1 MLLSLQVIHDGQ
13 NPSFSNVSDSDE
25 RNLSK
30 ELLILP
36 AMGTDTMLIFSS
48 LTAEQKQLLHVIV
61 VLKVLEGKSPVLIDV
76 SFNLSRT
83 TCRISATYCWK
94 LQSTGALRVDEILHL
109 KAHRKFE
116 ESVGTTDFFDSH
128 I

>member
-1 MLLSLQVIHDGQ
+1 
-13 NPSFSNVSDSDE
+13 
-25 RNLSK
+25 
-30 ELLILP
+30 
-36 AMGTDTMLIFSS
+36 MGTDTMLSFSS

-61 VLKVLEGKSPVLIDV
+61 VLKMLEGKSPVLIDV

-116 ESVGTTDFFDSH
+116 ESIGTTDFFDSH